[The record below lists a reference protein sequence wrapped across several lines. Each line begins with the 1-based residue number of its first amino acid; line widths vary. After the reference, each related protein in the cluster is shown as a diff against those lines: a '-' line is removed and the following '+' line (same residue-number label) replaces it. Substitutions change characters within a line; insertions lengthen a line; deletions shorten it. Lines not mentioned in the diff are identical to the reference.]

1 MAAAGGALV
10 TEISAAG
17 DVLAEMTA
25 AVANMLEA
33 ALACGLVPAPAAEAP
48 PGGPRESRR

>member
-33 ALACGLVPAPAAEAP
+33 ALAAGLAPASAGQAP
-48 PGGPRESRR
+48 PGQREGRR